1 MFKKNNERF
10 PKKELN
16 TLLRVNSKWN
26 HQEFTSLIEDLSTQG
41 SHEWTDT
48 EKRGEM
54 KLDFIWKPNN
64 ADTKYRT

>member
-26 HQEFTSLIEDLSTQG
+26 HQEFISLIEDLSTQG

-48 EKRGEM
+48 EKGA
-54 KLDFIWKPNN
+54 K
-64 ADTKYRT
+64 

>member
-1 MFKKNNERF
+1 MFKINNERF

-26 HQEFTSLIEDLSTQG
+26 HQECTSLIEDLSTQG

-48 EKRGEM
+48 EQGRNEIGFYLE
-54 KLDFIWKPNN
+54 
-64 ADTKYRT
+64 TKQR